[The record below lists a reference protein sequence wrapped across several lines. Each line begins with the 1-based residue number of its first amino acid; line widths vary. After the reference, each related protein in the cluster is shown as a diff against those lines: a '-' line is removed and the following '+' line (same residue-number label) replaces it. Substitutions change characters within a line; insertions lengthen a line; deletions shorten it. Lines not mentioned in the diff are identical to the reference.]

1 MQATKS
7 SHDIAIYIDGTRK
20 LDCRESLDYVR
31 SDPSNPYMF
40 SKGKTCSVSGVFF
53 LQRSSDLS
61 IRILTSQTAVIL
73 KPENTNFGAILLKT
87 WNKNF
92 VGKIKHNLFIVV
104 SIAYK
109 IAYEIKLEKQ
119 FFWNILNKLSARCT

>member
-1 MQATKS
+1 
-7 SHDIAIYIDGTRK
+7 
-20 LDCRESLDYVR
+20 
-31 SDPSNPYMF
+31 MF

>member
-1 MQATKS
+1 
-7 SHDIAIYIDGTRK
+7 
-20 LDCRESLDYVR
+20 
-31 SDPSNPYMF
+31 MF

-109 IAYEIKLEKQ
+109 IAYEIKLNEIYLINFQ
-119 FFWNILNKLSARCT
+119 HGVLNIQVLFE